1 MKTCLFGGT
10 FDPPHFGH
18 LIVAQTIFEAEH
30 FDRIVFVPAYIP
42 PHKLD
47 VKISPVDAR
56 IEMLKIATKDNP
68 NFIIS
73 DNEIRRGGISYSLET
88 ILSYKEET
96 KIETKD
102 LFYLIGS
109 DSLKQFQ
116 TWKNPKEILKEC
128 KLIVAIR
135 PGFRPSDIPNWILA
149 RIQFANIPRIEISST
164 QIRRRWLENKTI
176 RYMVTQPVWQFINEN
191 KIYKFNV

>member
-56 IEMLKIATKDNP
+56 IKMLKIATKDNP

-191 KIYKFNV
+191 KIYKLNV

>member
-30 FDRIVFVPAYIP
+30 FDRIVFVPAHIP
-42 PHKLD
+42 PHKIEAN
-47 VKISPVDAR
+47 ISPVDDR
-56 IEMLKIATKDNP
+56 IRMLKIATKDNP

-73 DNEIRRGGISYSLET
+73 DNEIKRGGVSYSIDT
-88 ILSYKEET
+88 ILSYKEEA
-96 KIETKD
+96 KIETND

-109 DSLKQFQ
+109 DSLKQFE
-116 TWKNPKEILKEC
+116 TWKEPKKILKEC

-164 QIRRRWLENKTI
+164 QIRQRWLENKTI
-176 RYMVTQPVWQFINEN
+176 RYMVTQPVWQFINKN
-191 KIYKFNV
+191 KIY

>member
-30 FDRIVFVPAYIP
+30 FDQIVFMPAHKP

-47 VKISPVDAR
+47 IKISNVDVR

-73 DNEIRRGGISYSLET
+73 DNETKRGGISYSLDT
-88 ILSYKEET
+88 ILSYKKEFDT
-96 KIETKD
+96 KTED

-109 DSLKQFQ
+109 DSLKQFN
-116 TWKNPKEILKEC
+116 TWHSPKEILNQC
-128 KLIVAIR
+128 RLIVAIR

-149 RIQFANIPRIEISST
+149 KVQFANIPRIEISST
-164 QIRRRWLENKTI
+164 QIRQRWEEGKTI
-176 RYMVTQPVWQFINEN
+176 RYMVTQPIWEFINEN
-191 KIYKFNV
+191 NIY

>member
-30 FDRIVFVPAYIP
+30 FDRIVFVPAHTP
-42 PHKLD
+42 PHKIEA
-47 VKISPVDAR
+47 KISPVDDR
-56 IEMLKIATKDNP
+56 IRMLKIATKDNP

-73 DNEIRRGGISYSLET
+73 DNEIKRGGVSYSIDT
-88 ILSYKEET
+88 ILSYKEEA
-96 KIETKD
+96 KIETND

-109 DSLKQFQ
+109 DSLKQFE
-116 TWKNPKEILKEC
+116 TWKEPKKILKEC

-164 QIRRRWLENKTI
+164 QIRQRWSENKTI
-176 RYMVTQPVWQFINEN
+176 RYMVTQPVWQFINKN
-191 KIYKFNV
+191 KIY

>member
-30 FDRIVFVPAYIP
+30 FDRIVFIPAHTP
-42 PHKLD
+42 PHKID
-47 VKISPVDAR
+47 AKISPVDAR
-56 IEMLKIATKDNP
+56 IKMLKIATKDNP

-73 DNEIRRGGISYSLET
+73 DNEIKRGGVSYSIDT

-96 KIETKD
+96 KTETKN

-109 DSLKQFQ
+109 DSLKQFE
-116 TWKNPKEILKEC
+116 TWKEPKRILDEC
-128 KLIVAIR
+128 RLIVAIR

-164 QIRRRWLENKTI
+164 QIRQRWLQNKTI
-176 RYMVTQPVWQFINEN
+176 RYMVTQPVWEFINEN
-191 KIYKFNV
+191 KIY